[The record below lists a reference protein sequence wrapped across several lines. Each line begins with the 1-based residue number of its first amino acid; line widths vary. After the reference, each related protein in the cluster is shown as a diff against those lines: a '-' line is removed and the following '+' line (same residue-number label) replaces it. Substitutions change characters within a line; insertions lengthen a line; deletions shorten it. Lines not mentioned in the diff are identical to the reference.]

1 MYTVMR
7 YATSYIHLIHYVRTH
22 PAIPNQRRRRRQEQ
36 QLRLCNSGKRMS
48 GGMSCCVDAKNEE
61 RAEPTR
67 VRGCTDV
74 FWLCLFLA
82 FWFLMIVIAAFAVVY
97 GNPMRLVH
105 GYDSFGNTCGTKN
118 KKFGS
123 MELSGQDTSDKPY
136 LFFLDINNVTQSLKI
151 CVKQCPFRSL
161 KSIEDICNFYK
172 ETGSQLCHDR
182 PDSDFSACNSESSKF
197 KNGSCPELPVY
208 PSTPIL
214 NRCVPKAIPEVG
226 DMIISNLYGLI
237 NSWDVIE
244 QVLGDLCQT
253 WRQILALSCLACV
266 LSLFMIVI
274 FHFLAN
280 IVTWIIIVLVSIAC
294 TGGTVLLWLT
304 YIDIKKTL
312 DKTESSQ
319 LLEEAVRN
327 ERAFLAFSVI
337 ATVITIILL
346 FLSCI
351 LRKRISFM
359 AALFKESA
367 KCLKELPGLFLQP
380 FFTFLSLMLF
390 FAFWVYVILCL
401 ATANYPETKSVQM
414 YKSTIFDPLNLSS
427 VDENAPLIV
436 EKRIDFS
443 LESFKTFTFVEYVD
457 ATWVKYMWWVYLIGL
472 IWTSEFIV
480 GCEVMVLSGAVARWY
495 FRGKNANTYPVCS
508 SIGHLVCYHM
518 GSVACGSLLITI
530 FKLPRLILTYLHA
543 KFEKTKE
550 TSPCAQ
556 CGLRCCIC
564 CFYCL
569 EKFIRYMNHNAY
581 TVVAIEG
588 THFCNAARIAFTT
601 IVSNAVQIAVINGF
615 GDFILFLGKCFVT
628 ATTGSIALL
637 FMRQDPKLHFYA
649 IPIFIVCVF
658 SFFIAHCIISL
669 YETVIDTLF
678 LCICE
683 DKNLNGENGKWRQS
697 ALAQIGASSSN
708 ANGQQS
714 HEMTPINE

>member
-1 MYTVMR
+1 
-7 YATSYIHLIHYVRTH
+7 
-22 PAIPNQRRRRRQEQ
+22 
-36 QLRLCNSGKRMS
+36 
-48 GGMSCCVDAKNEE
+48 MSCCAGSKNEE

-74 FWLCLFLA
+74 FWLCFFIA
-82 FWFLMIVIAAFAVVY
+82 FWFLMILIAAFAIVY
-97 GNPMRLVH
+97 GNPLRLIN
-105 GYDSFGNTCGTKN
+105 GYDSFGNTCGMKN
-118 KKFGS
+118 NPKFGS

-151 CVKQCPFRSL
+151 CVKQCPDRIL
-161 KSIEDICNFYK
+161 RTMEDICKFYK

-182 PDSDFSACNSESSKF
+182 PGGDFSACNSESSIF
-197 KNGSCPELPVY
+197 KNGSCPERPVY
-208 PSTPIL
+208 PSIPVL
-214 NRCVPKAIPEVG
+214 NRCIPKAVKEVSET
-226 DMIISNLYGLI
+226 IISNLYGLI

-244 QVLGDLCQT
+244 QVLGDLCKT
-253 WRQILALSCLACV
+253 WKQILALSFVACV
-266 LSLFMIVI
+266 LSLFVITI
-274 FHFLAN
+274 FHLLASV
-280 IVTWIIIVLVSIAC
+280 VTWIIIVLVSIAS
-294 TGGTVLLWLT
+294 TAGTILLWMT
-304 YIDIKKTL
+304 YVDIKKTL
-312 DKTESSQ
+312 DKTDPNQ

-327 ERAFLAFSVI
+327 ERAFLAFSII
-337 ATVITIILL
+337 ATIITIILL

-367 KCLKELPGLFLQP
+367 KCLRELPGLFFQP
-380 FFTFLSLMLF
+380 ILTFISLILF
-390 FAFWVYVILCL
+390 FAFWIFVILCL

-414 YKSTIFDPLNLSS
+414 YKNTIFDPVNLSS
-427 VDENAPLIV
+427 VGENAPLIE
-436 EKRIDFS
+436 EKKMIDFS
-443 LESFKTFTFVEYVD
+443 LDSFKTFTLVEYVD

-480 GCEVMVLSGAVARWY
+480 GCQDMVISGSVAHWY
-495 FRGKNANTYPVCS
+495 FRDKNGSSFPVCS

-530 FKLPRLILTYLHA
+530 FKLPRLILTYLYA

-556 CGLRCCIC
+556 CGLKFCIC

-588 THFCNAARIAFTT
+588 THFCNAARIAYATL
-601 IVSNAVQIAVINGF
+601 VSNALQIAVINGF

-628 ATTGSIALL
+628 AATGSIALL
-637 FMRQDPKLHFYA
+637 FMREDPELHFYA
-649 IPIFIVCVF
+649 IPIFVICVF

-678 LCICE
+678 LCVCE

>member
-1 MYTVMR
+1 
-7 YATSYIHLIHYVRTH
+7 
-22 PAIPNQRRRRRQEQ
+22 
-36 QLRLCNSGKRMS
+36 
-48 GGMSCCVDAKNEE
+48 MSCCTGKNEE
-61 RAEPTR
+61 RVEPTR

-74 FWLCLFLA
+74 FWLCLFIA
-82 FWFLMIVIAAFAVVY
+82 FWFLMILIAAFAIVY
-97 GNPMRLVH
+97 GNPLRLIN

-118 KKFGS
+118 PKFGS

-136 LFFLDINNVTQSLKI
+136 LFFLDIYNVTQSLKI
-151 CVKQCPFRSL
+151 CVKQCPDKIL
-161 KSIEDICNFYK
+161 ENINDICTFYK

-182 PDSDFSACNSESSKF
+182 PGGDFSACNSESSKF
-197 KNGSCPELPVY
+197 KNGSCPKLPVY
-208 PSTPIL
+208 SSIPVL
-214 NRCVPKAIPEVG
+214 NRCIPKAVKDVSET
-226 DMIISNLYGLI
+226 IISNFYGLI

-244 QVLGDLCQT
+244 QVLGDLCKT
-253 WRQILALSCLACV
+253 WRQILGLSFLACF
-266 LSLFMIVI
+266 LSLFTISI
-274 FHFLAN
+274 FHLLAN
-280 IVTWIIIVLVSIAC
+280 IVTWIIIILVSIAC
-294 TGGTVLLWLT
+294 TGGTILLWIT

-312 DKTESSQ
+312 DKTDPNE
-319 LLEEAVRN
+319 LLEESVRN
-327 ERAFLAFSVI
+327 ERAFLAFSII
-337 ATVITIILL
+337 ATIITIILL

-367 KCLKELPGLFLQP
+367 KCLKELPGLFFEPIL
-380 FFTFLSLMLF
+380 TFITLIIF
-390 FAFWVYVILCL
+390 FAFWVFVILCL

-414 YKSTIFDPLNLSS
+414 YENNIFDSLNLSS
-427 VDENAPLIV
+427 LGENAPLIE
-436 EKRIDFS
+436 EKKIDFS
-443 LESFKTFTFVEYVD
+443 LESFKTFTLVEYVD

-472 IWTSEFIV
+472 IWASEFIV
-480 GCEVMVLSGAVARWY
+480 GCQAMVISGSVAHWY
-495 FRGKNANTYPVCS
+495 FRGKDASTYPVCS
-508 SIGHLVCYHM
+508 SIGNLACYHL
-518 GSVACGSLLITI
+518 GSVACGSFLITI
-530 FKLPRLILTYLHA
+530 FKLPRLILTYLHT

-550 TSPCAQ
+550 TSPCSQ
-556 CGLRCCIC
+556 CGLKCCIC

-588 THFCNAARIAFTT
+588 THFCDAAKTAFTT
-601 IVSNAVQIAVINGF
+601 LVSNALQIAVINGF

-628 ATTGSIALL
+628 ATTGSVALL
-637 FMRQDPKLHFYA
+637 LMRQDPKLHFYA

-678 LCICE
+678 LCVCE